1 MTLRDEVV
9 DFLKRLQHRT
19 GLPMK
24 RLLDWLGLASGK
36 YHDWQRR
43 YGEANRHNGLIP
55 RDFYLLSWERQV
67 IVEYARAHPDEGYR
81 RMTYMMLDA
90 GVVSTSPSTVYRV
103 LKSESLLQIRNTEP
117 SRKGQGFEQ
126 PKRPHEHWHIDISYI
141 NVAGTFF
148 YLCSVLDG
156 YSRYIVAW
164 ALKPQMLER
173 DVELVLQKGHEAY
186 PHAKPRIISDNGPQF
201 IARDF
206 KEYIRDREMTH
217 VRTAPFYPQSN
228 GKLERWHQSLKA
240 ECIRRNS
247 PVSEDDARALIGAYI
262 TDYNDVRL
270 HSAVGYVTPK
280 DKLEGREQAI
290 FAARKASLDAARAV
304 RKAARQTVT
313 TASLDEESE
322 PHSHTDSI
330 II

>member
-9 DFLKRLQHRT
+9 DFLKHLQHRS
-19 GLPMK
+19 GLSLK
-24 RLLDWLGLASGK
+24 RLLGWLGLAPGK
-36 YHDWQRR
+36 YHEWQRR
-43 YGEANRHNGLIP
+43 YGQANQHNGLIP
-55 RDFYLLSWERQV
+55 RDFYLLSWEQQV
-67 IVEYARAHPDEGYR
+67 IVEYARTHPDEGYR

-103 LKSESLLQIRNTEP
+103 LKSEGLLQIRNNEP
-117 SRKGQGFEQ
+117 SRKGQGFDQ
-126 PKRPHEHWHIDISYI
+126 PKKPHEHWHIDISYI

-148 YLCSVLDG
+148 YLCSILDG

-164 ALKPQMLER
+164 VLKPQMLER

-186 PHAKPRIISDNGPQF
+186 PQARPRVISDNGPQF

-217 VRTAPFYPQSN
+217 VRTSPFYPQSN
-228 GKLERWHQSLKA
+228 GKLERWHQSLKV

-247 PVSEDDARALIGAYI
+247 PVSEDDAQALIGAYI
-262 TDYNDVRL
+262 IDYNDVRL

-280 DKLEGREQAI
+280 DKLEGREEAI
-290 FAARKASLDAARAV
+290 FAARKVSLDAARAA
-304 RKAARQTVT
+304 RKVARQTVT

-322 PHSHTDSI
+322 PHPHIDSI
-330 II
+330 GI